1 MSAEAKGLEPQPND
15 TPSEG
20 KAPKAAFDL
29 REFLFRHRDHVP
41 IPFAVATLA
50 GMWFY
55 HPDFAAGRP
64 WVAWASGALAVVCI
78 AAGEA
83 LRIWSVGHSGRTTRA
98 KSLKAPALATGGPY
112 AVVRNPIYV
121 GNFLLGLGYV
131 LLTRIGW
138 VAGAY
143 VLFFF
148 AQYSLIVSIEEEFL
162 EGKFGD
168 DYREYK
174 KRVRR
179 FLPNLARLGAKGSE
193 GEAFRWSALGGE
205 KWTLANMAAC
215 GVLVLFVMSWL
226 RTGRLPL
233 FQ

>member
-1 MSAEAKGLEPQPND
+1 MSAEATQNPQSNQPAK
-15 TPSEG
+15 P
-20 KAPKAAFDL
+20 AFDL
-29 REFLFRHRDHVP
+29 REFMFRHRDHVP
-41 IPFAVATLA
+41 IPFGIATLV
-50 GMWFY
+50 GMYFY
-55 HPDFAAGRP
+55 HPDFAAGLP
-64 WVAWASGALAVVCI
+64 AVAWTTTVVAAI
-78 AAGEA
+78 AIIAGEA

-138 VAGAY
+138 VVAAY
-143 VLFFF
+143 VVFFF
-148 AQYSLIVSIEEEFL
+148 VQYTLIVSIEEEFL

-179 FLPNLARLGAKGSE
+179 FLPKLSRLGAQGTP
-193 GEAFRWSALGGE
+193 GEEFRWSALGGE

-215 GVLVLFVMSWL
+215 GVLVLVVMSWL
-226 RTGRLPL
+226 RTGKIP
-233 FQ
+233 FYD